1 MTTQPLTSTQH
12 SNQLQTYM
20 APVTL
25 EGLEAEELLEAL
37 LEAEDNLVQLAPATI
52 LYAAQQAMEAR
63 AQGEHETALELLE
76 IVASHPGCPAKAL
89 VIAAAHPSASLRMT
103 VVGREDCP
111 SLALEAAYARSE
123 EEVRSAHAAARR
135 YRRPSLARITYS
147 VEDLIRVAI
156 AHSPAC
162 PPQLLT
168 ALAHSK
174 DAATR
179 LAVASHPYTPLCTLE
194 ALLAISKTARPQ
206 QARRS
211 IIEAGGA
218 QICDQ
223 DGAVGYAEVTAAI
236 LVHPTYRART
246 VNNTRTR
253 GGAA

>member
-1 MTTQPLTSTQH
+1 MTTQPLIPNQCPD
-12 SNQLQTYM
+12 QLQTYM
-20 APVTL
+20 ASVIL
-25 EGLEAEELLEAL
+25 EGLEPEELLEAFL
-37 LEAEDNLVQLAPATI
+37 AAQDNLVQLAPATM
-52 LYAAQQAMEAR
+52 LYAAQQAVEAR

-76 IVASHPGCPAKAL
+76 IVASHPGSPTKAL

-103 VVGREDCP
+103 VVERQDCP
-111 SLALEAAYARSE
+111 PLALEAAYARSE

-156 AHSPAC
+156 ADAPAC

-179 LAVASHPYTPLCTLE
+179 LSVASHPHTPLLTLE

-206 QARRS
+206 QVRRS
-211 IIEAGGA
+211 SIEAGDA
-218 QICDQ
+218 QICDR
-223 DGAVGYAEVTAAI
+223 DGSVGYAEVTAAI
-236 LVHPTYRART
+236 LVHPTYRARK
-246 VNNTRTR
+246 VSNTRTR